1 MQGTNRIDRFQR
13 LPTDLRK
20 YLEYTSQI
28 KARYGSVMR
37 FVVEERLHWG
47 DGLQPKGRP
56 FEYDGSFVRI
66 LLCNCNR
73 MHISV
78 GLTCIRDRGYQN
90 PVQ

>member
-56 FEYDGSFVRI
+56 FEYDGSFVFGSFSAI
-66 LLCNCNR
+66 AIVCIFLLA
-73 MHISV
+73 
-78 GLTCIRDRGYQN
+78 
-90 PVQ
+90 